1 MSARSKTEPD
11 KTDLGPNSLPPLYT
25 NLHGP
30 LDNANLSRGPIVHV
44 ALMWLFIVPEA
55 LQCVIKPRIAAT
67 RPDLSGCEASR
78 PQGFLRVLVVIMI
91 WFKAG
96 L

>member
-1 MSARSKTEPD
+1 M
-11 KTDLGPNSLPPLYT
+11 
-25 NLHGP
+25 
-30 LDNANLSRGPIVHV
+30 HV
-44 ALMWLFIVPEA
+44 TLMWLFIVPEA
-55 LQCVIKPRIAAT
+55 LPCVIKPRIAAT